1 MRNTSKCAPSW
12 QAPRRNKPKHHGN
25 PMALRVLHIGKF
37 FPPYL
42 GGMEVFLADLIHE
55 QRRQGIDAHALV
67 HGDPLA
73 GDPEWVQR
81 VPVQFNLVYAPM
93 ALGFR
98 QALGSAIER
107 VKPDILHLHM
117 PNNSALWALTLP
129 SARKVPWV
137 VHWHSDVV
145 VSNIKWS
152 VALAYM
158 LYRPFEQA
166 LLERAQQVFAT
177 SPPYLKASAALRP
190 WRSKCEVVPLG
201 INLRST
207 PPTAPVA
214 DTPQWRADTQL
225 KLLSIGRLT
234 YYKGFE
240 TLIRAV
246 STLPGVELLI
256 AGDGELR
263 DTLEAL
269 IQSNTPHGTTP
280 AVRLLGAVDDAQKH
294 ALLAEC
300 DLFCLASR
308 ERTEAF
314 GIVLLEAMQHA
325 RPCLV
330 TDLPGS
336 GMPWVVAHAHCGL
349 HVPFEDIDAWRS
361 TIARLQHDP
370 ALRNRLG
377 QNGQKALHQHFS
389 IGPCER
395 ATARHYRGLAP
406 GRGTIA
412 ASQGLMVVVST
423 RNNATDIAQLLQ
435 RVRTLVNAPVLV
447 VDNRST
453 DATCHLAEQHGA
465 RVLRPLLA
473 MTPWGSLQTGIRHA
487 LAQGYASVV
496 TIDAEGRYEVE
507 ELPTLLAAG
516 DDSDMVVA
524 YFAARSSLPR
534 RAAWQWF
541 RWVTGLRLRDFVS
554 GFRLYNRAAM
564 QVASS
569 ADATLLDY
577 QDIGTLLLMRREG
590 IRITE
595 VALAMHTPK
604 IDRSKIFR
612 SWANALRY
620 MAVSSLL
627 SIAHGRHA
635 SAAREVTKGS

>member
-1 MRNTSKCAPSW
+1 M
-12 QAPRRNKPKHHGN
+12 
-25 PMALRVLHIGKF
+25 RVLHVGKF
-37 FPPYL
+37 YPPYR
-42 GGMEVFLADLIHE
+42 GGMEVFLADLLQE

-67 HGDPLA
+67 HGDPLPD
-73 GDPEWVQR
+73 DPDWVQR

-98 QALGSAIER
+98 RALGNAIDR
-107 VKPDILHLHM
+107 LKPDVLHLHM

-129 SARKVPWV
+129 GARKVPWV

-177 SPPYLKASAALRP
+177 SPPYLQASNALQR
-190 WRSKCEVVPLG
+190 WRDKCEVVPLG
-201 INLRST
+201 IDLRST
-207 PPTAPVA
+207 PPAETL
-214 DTPQWRADTQL
+214 DTSLQWRSTTQL
-225 KLLSIGRLT
+225 RLLSIGRLT

-246 STLPGVELLI
+246 ATLPGVELLI

-263 DTLEAL
+263 ETLQAQ
-269 IQSNTPHGTTP
+269 IDNTTP
-280 AVRLLGAVDDAQKH
+280 PGTHPATRLLGAVDDAQKH
-294 ALLAEC
+294 ALLAQC

-325 RPCLV
+325 KPCLV

-336 GMPWVVAHAHCGL
+336 GMPWVVSQAHCGL
-349 HVPFEDIDAWRS
+349 HVPFEDVDAWRS
-361 TIARLQHDP
+361 TIARLQHNP
-370 ALRNRLG
+370 ALRTRLG
-377 QNGQKALHQHFS
+377 QAGHKALHQHFS

-406 GRGTIA
+406 GTQA
-412 ASQGLMVVVST
+412 AEPTRELLVVIST
-423 RNNATDIAQLLQ
+423 HNNAADIAYLLQ
-435 RVRTLVNAPVLV
+435 RVRALVNAPVLV

-465 RVLRPLLA
+465 HVLRPLLA
-473 MTPWGSLQTGIRHA
+473 MTTWCSLQTGLRHA

-507 ELPTLLAAG
+507 ELPTLLATRGQA
-516 DDSDMVVA
+516 DMAVA
-524 YFAARSSLPR
+524 YFAASNSLPR

-541 RWVTGLRLRDFVS
+541 RWVTGLGLRDFVS

-564 QVASS
+564 QVAAS
-569 ADATLLDY
+569 AEATLLDY
-577 QDIGTLLLMRREG
+577 QDIGTLLLVRREG
-590 IRITE
+590 LRIRE
-595 VALAMHTPK
+595 VTLAMHTPRV
-604 IDRSKIFR
+604 DRSKIFR
-612 SWANALRY
+612 SWANAVRY
-620 MAVSSLL
+620 IAVSSLL
-627 SIAHGRHA
+627 SIAHGRGILNT
-635 SAAREVTKGS
+635 ARNTSPKTTNS

>member
-1 MRNTSKCAPSW
+1 
-12 QAPRRNKPKHHGN
+12 
-25 PMALRVLHIGKF
+25 MALRVLHIGKF
-37 FPPYL
+37 FPPYQ
-42 GGMEVFLADLIHE
+42 GGMEVFLSDLIQE

-67 HGDPLA
+67 HGAPLPE
-73 GDPEWVQR
+73 DPEWVQR
-81 VPVQFNLVYAPM
+81 VPVQFNMVYAPM

-98 QALGSAIER
+98 RALGHAIDR
-107 VKPDILHLHM
+107 LKPDVLHLHM

-145 VSNIKWS
+145 VSSIKWA

-158 LYRPFEQA
+158 VYRPFEQA
-166 LLERAQQVFAT
+166 LLERAQQIFAT
-177 SPPYLKASAALRP
+177 SPPYLQASAALRP
-190 WRSKCEVVPLG
+190 WHSKCEVVPLG

-207 PPTAPVA
+207 PPAVPLPTSM
-214 DTPQWRADTQL
+214 QWNPGARL
-225 KLLSIGRLT
+225 RLLSIGRLT

-240 TLIRAV
+240 TLVRAV
-246 STLPGVELLI
+246 AGLPGVELLI

-263 DTLEAL
+263 APLQAL
-269 IQSNTPHGTTP
+269 IASTTP
-280 AVRLLGAVDDAQKH
+280 PGMSPATRLLGAVDDAQKH
-294 ALLAEC
+294 ALLAQC

-336 GMPWVVAHAHCGL
+336 GMPWVVSQARCGL

-370 ALRNRLG
+370 ALRMRLG
-377 QNGQKALHQHFS
+377 QAGQKALHQSFS

-406 GRGTIA
+406 GTQA
-412 ASQGLMVVVST
+412 AAPTRELMVVIST
-423 RNNATDIAQLLQ
+423 HNNADDIAPLLQ
-435 RVRTLVNAPVLV
+435 RVRALVHAPVLV

-453 DATCHLAEQHGA
+453 DATCRLAEQHGA

-473 MTPWGSLQTGIRHA
+473 MTSWGSLQTGIRHA
-487 LAQGYASVV
+487 LTHGYASVV
-496 TIDAEGRYEVE
+496 TIDAESRYEVE
-507 ELPTLLAAG
+507 ELPALLATRGQA
-516 DDSDMVVA
+516 DMAVA
-524 YFAARSSLPR
+524 YFAARNSLPR

-541 RWVTGLRLRDFVS
+541 RWVTGLGLRDFVS

-564 QVASS
+564 EVAAS
-569 ADATLLDY
+569 AEATLLDY
-577 QDIGTLLLMRREG
+577 QDIGTLLLMRRQG
-590 IRITE
+590 LRIME
-595 VALAMHTPK
+595 VALSIHTPK
-604 IDRSKIFR
+604 MDRSKIFR
-612 SWANALRY
+612 SWANAVRY

-627 SIAHGRHA
+627 SIAHGRGA
-635 SAAREVTKGS
+635 RAATQSSPNA